1 MSREADARPPSP
13 DELAARW
20 PRELRH
26 VAFLAVDST
35 DSTQRLAR
43 SVVDRYLSE
52 DEELPDCAVVAL
64 EQTAGRG
71 RRGRTWVSGAGR
83 GLWASW
89 IHREPEATLSSLPM
103 RSSVALAQAVV
114 KLGVEARIK
123 WPNDLIVGARKLGG
137 LLADVVA
144 RDGDGDG
151 LGCAILGFGI
161 NLARPLAPIEGIRP
175 VGLDELLPASPP
187 DLAELLVLVA
197 LALEGALSDSSGDWI
212 ERYRELVVHRR
223 GDALTCLL
231 DGGQVEGRFLG
242 FDDRGFLLLETSEG
256 ERCLSSGEV
265 FAW

>member
-1 MSREADARPPSP
+1 MSREAGAVPPSP

-20 PRELRH
+20 PRELGH
-26 VAFLAVDST
+26 VACLMVDST

-43 SVVDRYLSE
+43 SIVDRYLRE
-52 DEELPDCAVVAL
+52 EEELPDCAVVAL
-64 EQTAGRG
+64 EQTTGRG
-71 RRGRTWVSGAGR
+71 RRGRSWVSGAGR

-89 IHREPEATLSSLPM
+89 IHREPESTLSSLPM
-103 RSSVALAQAVV
+103 RASVALAQAVAE
-114 KLGVEARIK
+114 LGVEVRIK
-123 WPNDLIVGARKLGG
+123 WPNDLVVGARKLGG

-144 RDGDGDG
+144 RDGDEDG
-151 LGCAILGFGI
+151 CGCAILGFGI
-161 NLARPLAPIEGIRP
+161 NLARPLAPIEGVRP
-175 VGLDELLPASPP
+175 VALEELLPDAPP
-187 DLAELLVLVA
+187 ELTDLLVVVA
-197 LALEGALSDSSGDWI
+197 LSLESALSKPSSAWI

-242 FDDRGFLLLETSEG
+242 FDDRGFLLLETREG